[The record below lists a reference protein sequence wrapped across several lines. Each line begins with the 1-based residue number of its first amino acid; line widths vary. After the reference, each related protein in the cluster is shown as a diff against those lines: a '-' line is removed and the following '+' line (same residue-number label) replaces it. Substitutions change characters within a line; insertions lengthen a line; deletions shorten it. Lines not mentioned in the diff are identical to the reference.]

1 MDKVVVRIADY
12 RIAEAPATLVT
23 YGLGSCVAVA
33 LYDTETRM
41 GGLCH
46 IMLPSSSR
54 ARASGNPKKF
64 ADMCISEM
72 LKDMEGCGC
81 KVDRMVAKIAGGA
94 RMFDLPNK
102 EKTSS
107 IGERNRDAVLIELAK
122 RRIPLIGEDTGGTYG
137 RTVEFRT
144 GNGDILVRSLR
155 SGTKVI

>member
-33 LYDTETRM
+33 LYDSEKRI

-46 IMLPSSSR
+46 ILLPSSTG

-64 ADMCISEM
+64 ADLCLSGM
-72 LKDMEGCGC
+72 LHDMENSGYEVSG
-81 KVDRMVAKIAGGA
+81 MVAKIAGGA
-94 RMFDLPNK
+94 SMFDLPNK
-102 EKTSS
+102 DKISS

-122 RRIPLIGEDTGGTYG
+122 RRIPLIAEDTGGSYG
-137 RTVEFRT
+137 RTVEFHT
-144 GNGDILVRSLR
+144 GNGDMLVKSIR
-155 SGTKVI
+155 SGSKVL